1 MASPEKNKKANL
13 PEQKPLN
20 REPLTKALVDQYVS
34 RSIYRVYPQLAISYH
49 FECNLHRHLTQSFNL
64 TQ

>member
-1 MASPEKNKKANL
+1 MASPKENKKVDL
-13 PEQKPLN
+13 PEQNPLN

-49 FECNLHRHLTQSFNL
+49 FEYNLHHHLTQSFNL